1 MRPIDADA
9 LIEKF
14 NEKASIAEALMDET
28 KAERFRIFCLLADA
42 VEQMPTVDVAPT
54 VDADPAKSG
63 EWIGTESDELVCSR
77 CGKEAP
83 YVSHFKETFDY
94 DWDEN
99 LVSTGYE
106 ETKEYQRTKYCP
118 NCGARMKE
126 ADYE

>member
-1 MRPIDADA
+1 MRLIDADA

-14 NEKASIAEALMDET
+14 NEKASIAEALIDET
-28 KAERFRIFCLLADA
+28 TAERFRIFCLLADA
-42 VEQMPTVDVAPT
+42 VEQMPTVDAVPT
-54 VDADPAKSG
+54 VDEVPAESG
-63 EWIGTESDELVCSR
+63 EWVRTDWDGLVCSN
-77 CGKEAP
+77 CLEEAP

-94 DWDEN
+94 DRNEN

-118 NCGARMKE
+118 NCGARMKK

>member
-1 MRPIDADA
+1 MR
-9 LIEKF
+9 LI
-14 NEKASIAEALMDET
+14 DET
-28 KAERFRIFCLLADA
+28 ALARQIESEYHGAISDSELK
-42 VEQMPTVDVAPT
+42 VYQVLQKLYDAPT
-54 VDADPAKSG
+54 VDAVPAKSG
-63 EWIGTESDELVCSR
+63 EWIETESDELVCSR

-83 YVSHFKETFDY
+83 YISHFQETFDY

-106 ETKEYQRTKYCP
+106 ETRDYQRTKYCP